1 MLPRFHLIT
10 DSGPLDRDAL
20 TRLLAVVGEGAV
32 GTPRVDA
39 VQVRAK
45 QASDREVVAWTR
57 ELLAELAPR
66 GTRVIVNDRLDVA
79 LAAGAHGV
87 HLGRNDLS
95 VADARAL
102 APVDFLVGATC
113 RGPEHAI
120 AARAEGADYAGVGPV
135 HATSTK
141 DGLPDPLGLDVLAA
155 TAREIPAIA
164 IGGITA
170 ARVRD
175 VMTSGA
181 HGVAVV
187 AAVWKDPDPP
197 GAAREI
203 AELVHTS

>member
-1 MLPRFHLIT
+1 
-10 DSGPLDRDAL
+10 
-20 TRLLAVVGEGAV
+20 
-32 GTPRVDA
+32 
-39 VQVRAK
+39 
-45 QASDREVVAWTR
+45 
-57 ELLAELAPR
+57 
-66 GTRVIVNDRLDVA
+66 
-79 LAAGAHGV
+79 
-87 HLGRNDLS
+87 
-95 VADARAL
+95 
-102 APVDFLVGATC
+102 
-113 RGPEHAI
+113 
-120 AARAEGADYAGVGPV
+120 V

-175 VMTSGA
+175 VMTAGA